1 MKPFL
6 FTTHMIAWKGFFDV
20 KVTDDNQAIIG
31 SVQNLG
37 RVLQAAA
44 ILVAHIVGFLLIS
57 IWVFKKKDVL
67 S

>member
-1 MKPFL
+1 
-6 FTTHMIAWKGFFDV
+6 MIGWKGFFDV
-20 KVTDDNQAIIG
+20 KVTADNEAIIG

-44 ILVAHIVGFLLIS
+44 ILVVHIIGFLTAS
-57 IWVFKKKDVL
+57 IIVFKNKDVL

>member
-1 MKPFL
+1 MERL
-6 FTTHMIAWKGFFDV
+6 FDV
-20 KVTDDNQAIIG
+20 KVTADNEAIIG

-44 ILVAHIVGFLLIS
+44 ILVVHIIGFLTAS
-57 IWVFKKKDVL
+57 IIVFKNKDVL